1 MIVIPLYLPVTQL
14 HLKLSMNFSYF
25 CTSRIS
31 YHDSYNLKIFQN
43 YVKTLV
49 EKDTLISFT
58 GTKVEITERVFFWTV
73 RLISNGLLWSRC
85 LSILILM
92 VGSLTI
98 TYKVCW
104 LRVKVVSVLF
114 LVLSCYLIKNYLPMK
129 RSDE

>member
-58 GTKVEITERVFFWTV
+58 GTKVEITERVFF
-73 RLISNGLLWSRC
+73 
-85 LSILILM
+85 
-92 VGSLTI
+92 
-98 TYKVCW
+98 
-104 LRVKVVSVLF
+104 
-114 LVLSCYLIKNYLPMK
+114 
-129 RSDE
+129 